1 MDNMKT
7 KMAKMDY
14 TSKEMLIKAALTS
27 VKIPYYPTV
36 IETEQEVLRRFCFSV
51 MESKWS
57 NRLANT
63 LLRDGIKSV
72 NDLYD
77 TSEEQIMNIRG
88 IGEKYREDVQNMKKI
103 LDKLVQKRSEELCV
117 LDLYQL
123 Y

>member
-7 KMAKMDY
+7 KVDY

-36 IETEQEVLRRFCFSV
+36 IETEKEVLRRFCRSI
-51 MESKWS
+51 MDSKYS
-57 NRLANT
+57 NRLANA
-63 LLRDGIKSV
+63 LLRGGIKSV

-88 IGEKYREDVQNMKKI
+88 IGETYRKDIQNMKKV
-103 LDKLVQKRSEELCV
+103 LDKLVQKRSEELCDF
-117 LDLYQL
+117 DLNPL

>member
-1 MDNMKT
+1 MDNMKSQIN
-7 KMAKMDY
+7 Y

-27 VKIPYYPTV
+27 VKIPYYPTA

-57 NRLANT
+57 NRLANA
-63 LLRDGIKSV
+63 LLRGGIKSV
-72 NDLYD
+72 NDLYA

-88 IGEKYREDVQNMKKI
+88 VGEKYREDIQNMKKI
-103 LDKLVQKRSEELCV
+103 LDEAVQKRSEEELCDF
-117 LDLYQL
+117 DLNPL

>member
-1 MDNMKT
+1 MDNMKSQV
-7 KMAKMDY
+7 DY
-14 TSKEMLIKAALTS
+14 TSKEMLIKAALRS
-27 VKIPYYPTV
+27 VKIPYYPTA
-36 IETEQEVLRRFCFSV
+36 IEIEQEVLRRFCHSI
-51 MESKWS
+51 MDSKYS
-57 NRLANT
+57 NRLANAMI
-63 LLRDGIKSV
+63 RGGIKSV

>member
-1 MDNMKT
+1 MDNVKT
-7 KMAKMDY
+7 KVDY

-36 IETEQEVLRRFCFSV
+36 IETEQEVLRRFYRGI
-51 MESKWS
+51 MDSKYS
-57 NRLANT
+57 NRLANA
-63 LLRDGIKSV
+63 LLRGGIKSV
-72 NDLYD
+72 NDLYFA
-77 TSEEQIMNIRG
+77 SEEQIMNIRG
-88 IGEKYREDVQNMKKI
+88 IGETYRKDIQNMKKV

>member
-1 MDNMKT
+1 MDNMKSQV
-7 KMAKMDY
+7 DY

-27 VKIPYYPTV
+27 VKIPYYPTA

-57 NRLANT
+57 NRLANA
-63 LLRDGIKSV
+63 LLRGGIKSV
-72 NDLYD
+72 NDLYA

-88 IGEKYREDVQNMKKI
+88 IGESYREDIRYMKKI
-103 LDKLVQKRSEELCV
+103 LDDAVRERSEEICES
-117 LDLYQL
+117 DLNPL

>member
-1 MDNMKT
+1 MNNMKSQ
-7 KMAKMDY
+7 MDY

-57 NRLANT
+57 NRLANA
-63 LLRDGIKSV
+63 LLRGGIKSV
-72 NDLYD
+72 NDLYA

-88 IGEKYREDVQNMKKI
+88 IGESYREDIQNMKKI
-103 LDKLVQKRSEELCV
+103 LDEAVRKRSEELCDF
-117 LDLYQL
+117 DLNPL